1 MWKSIKP
8 FLRDYENE
16 DNACIIIDDMLMHK
30 PWSKVN
36 DVVCWHYD
44 HVSQKMQKGILMLN
58 FHYTD
63 ATGISIPLGYEIIT
77 KTENKWSEEHEK
89 NIRLLLKHPNLFNGI
104 AHRCCIKVN
113 NSTNKVHS
121 QTEPFSS
128 ISIWVFSNFKY
139 LNFCIYLFNHNSF

>member
-1 MWKSIKP
+1 MALKMLKIYMKQLEDMYINFAISSFNKIEMTKLSKVTGNSHDVFTKHLLLNDSLDDEKTLWKSIKP

-58 FHYTD
+58 FH
-63 ATGISIPLGYEIIT
+63 
-77 KTENKWSEEHEK
+77 
-89 NIRLLLKHPNLFNGI
+89 
-104 AHRCCIKVN
+104 
-113 NSTNKVHS
+113 
-121 QTEPFSS
+121 
-128 ISIWVFSNFKY
+128 
-139 LNFCIYLFNHNSF
+139 